1 MMGTVPNASI
11 IKKYIILRF
20 VDPEI
25 FVIIFPNLFENNNK
39 NKYKFSRFVTINCI
53 ISSRERAI
61 RVGGSGQ
68 SQDPLTRIMI

>member
-1 MMGTVPNASI
+1 MRALLKITL
-11 IKKYIILRF
+11 YLRF